1 MNIVLEAATGFKCL
15 TAFTLSH
22 LNTKETPEM
31 NRFVGY
37 RFVGLLLLSSSR
49 SKIFLGLGQAGK
61 LRVRMAET
69 AEKQA
74 IRMNMP
80 RNPITG
86 ERPCIK

>member
-1 MNIVLEAATGFKCL
+1 L
-15 TAFTLSH
+15 
-22 LNTKETPEM
+22 TPEVTPWM
-31 NRFVGY
+31 IRFVGY
-37 RFVGLLLLSSSR
+37 RFVGLLWLSSSL

-74 IRMNMP
+74 IRMNIP

-86 ERPCIK
+86 ERPCVRIARMGAAAALPVITSP

>member
-1 MNIVLEAATGFKCL
+1 MI
-15 TAFTLSH
+15 
-22 LNTKETPEM
+22 
-31 NRFVGY
+31 RIVGY
-37 RFVGLLLLSSSR
+37 RFVGLLWLSSSL

-80 RNPITG
+80 RNPMTG
-86 ERPCIK
+86 ERPCKKW

>member
-1 MNIVLEAATGFKCL
+1 MQ
-15 TAFTLSH
+15 
-22 LNTKETPEM
+22 LNFPFQRKTRM
-31 NRFVGY
+31 IRFVGY
-37 RFVGLLLLSSSR
+37 RFVGLLLLSSSF
-49 SKIFLGLGQAGK
+49 SKTFLGLGQAGK

-86 ERPCIK
+86 ERPCNKWFSRI

>member
-1 MNIVLEAATGFKCL
+1 MI
-15 TAFTLSH
+15 
-22 LNTKETPEM
+22 
-31 NRFVGY
+31 RFVGY
-37 RFVGLLLLSSSR
+37 RFVGLLLLSSSF
-49 SKIFLGLGQAGK
+49 SKTFLGLGQAGK

-86 ERPCIK
+86 ERPCVRMARMGAAAALPVITSP

>member
-1 MNIVLEAATGFKCL
+1 VI
-15 TAFTLSH
+15 
-22 LNTKETPEM
+22 
-31 NRFVGY
+31 RFLGY
-37 RFVGLLLLSSSR
+37 RFVGLLWLSSSR

-80 RNPITG
+80 RKPITG
-86 ERPCIK
+86 ERPCVRIARMGAAAALPVITSP